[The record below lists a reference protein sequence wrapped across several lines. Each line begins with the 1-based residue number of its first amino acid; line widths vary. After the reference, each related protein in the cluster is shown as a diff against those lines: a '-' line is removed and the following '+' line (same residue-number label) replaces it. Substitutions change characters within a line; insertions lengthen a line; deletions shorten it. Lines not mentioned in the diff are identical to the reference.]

1 MGTLEGKRDCH
12 EVDEEGEVVFAF
24 DCFVLCFKFSGVAQ
38 AAAYGEAEK
47 KKAEP
52 DEDHRSDVKGYRE
65 GVHFLVQ
72 DVGGEEGQ
80 QGETEE
86 EDEVGVEDELVG
98 FFGAMEEMMMVDP
111 VDRGEG
117 EGDEIEA

>member
-1 MGTLEGKRDCH
+1 M
-12 EVDEEGEVVFAF
+12 
-24 DCFVLCFKFSGVAQ
+24 
-38 AAAYGEAEK
+38 K
-47 KKAEP
+47 KGS
-52 DEDHRSDVKGYRE
+52 R
-65 GVHFLVQ
+65 
-72 DVGGEEGQ
+72 
-80 QGETEE
+80 GETEE